1 MSKQTIF
8 WTKLGLS
15 SLENVKEF
23 ILQEWD
29 DEILEHFLNLTDK
42 RVEQIRVN
50 PRLAPIVINRNFR
63 KLVIHKN
70 ISLLYEIVGLKTKI
84 LLVWDNRKNPKVLF
98 NKLNKV
104 SSKANK

>member
-8 WTKLGLS
+8 WTKLGLN
-15 SLENVKEF
+15 SLEDVKNF

-29 DEILEHFLNLTDK
+29 DEILGHFLNLTDK
-42 RVEQIRVN
+42 RIEQIRVN
-50 PRLAPIVINRNFR
+50 PRLAPIVFKTNFR

-84 LLVWDNRKNPKVLF
+84 LFVWDNRKKPKALF
-98 NKLNKV
+98 NKLNTSKV
-104 SSKANK
+104 NN